1 MKLKKKAM
9 EVTGSKRAQTFV
21 FANWLGEQ
29 EDYDVTYQREVLK
42 MLYTALGCGERS
54 VRSRQI
60 KRKLDKWK
68 TLFDR
73 EILQVLE

>member
-1 MKLKKKAM
+1 MDSEERNEAKKNAM

-29 EDYDVTYQREVLK
+29 EEYDVRYQREVLK
-42 MLYTALGCGERS
+42 MLHTALGCGERS

-60 KRKLDKWK
+60 QRKLSK
-68 TLFDR
+68 
-73 EILQVLE
+73 Q